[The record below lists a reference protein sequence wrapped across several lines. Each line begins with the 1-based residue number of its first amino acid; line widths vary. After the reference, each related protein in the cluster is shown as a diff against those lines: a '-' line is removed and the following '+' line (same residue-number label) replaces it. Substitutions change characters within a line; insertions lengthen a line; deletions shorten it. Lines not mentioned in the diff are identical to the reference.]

1 MLAVTLSQWS
11 DLIDEESSSTLR
23 VHRLHL
29 YTYTLYITRLLTF
42 VDKNEARWSIEIV
55 ISIWRL
61 MLFI

>member
-11 DLIDEESSSTLR
+11 DLIDEESR
-23 VHRLHL
+23 ARHYVHRLHI